1 MSSGLQKGIKC
12 KVSSP
17 DLQIIEKEVYKLQ
30 ATEMDL
36 RKQFV
41 DQIRPNHEKVSYIN
55 DETSKGCHF
64 YRWQEV
70 MLHEGEQPAGPNATM
85 NTLEHKPGKLK
96 CKHLKKNSGK
106 GAFFNPCER
115 S

>member
-30 ATEMDL
+30 ATNVDL

-41 DQIRPNHEKVSYIN
+41 DQIRPNHEKISYIN

-64 YRWQEV
+64 YRCVAVCILQEV
-70 MLHEGEQPAGPNATM
+70 MLHEGEQPAGPKATM
-85 NTLEHKPGKLK
+85 NTLEHKPGRLK
-96 CKHLKKNSGK
+96 C
-106 GAFFNPCER
+106 
-115 S
+115 